1 MKKSKSRLAVIIT
14 VAVLIISML
23 GTYIVQTNFFS
34 VKRTDVTVT
43 LEKLVN
49 MIGENN
55 EKYGKNLGATLTKA
69 STAQISLEVY
79 QPKNATE
86 QTKAPVIVCAHGWN
100 NSKEMQYHNI
110 VELSKRGFVVVAVDL
125 AGHGRSDVGCSDE
138 SGWGNGNTEGTL
150 AAIEYAMSLGFV
162 DENQVSAVGHSA
174 GDLALTYAI
183 QQINTA
189 DSLKHVVSFY
199 CPAGTMGSFMLTR
212 NADAISNLVLGVAC
226 GKYDELDTK
235 YFGTYDLQTS
245 MFAKMI
251 FSAYYPDAMGMET
264 LPLGKW
270 YTASGELAAPSN
282 GSKLGATNA
291 IIMTNPALTH
301 PAAVFSSI
309 TTAEA
314 IDFFYA
320 VHGVP
325 AGAKYISSDSQTWKI
340 GVVFQN
346 LGLLAFFASAVVFA
360 FALLKTKRYSDLVRP
375 VPTKEELPS
384 IKNWKEILLIVLTF
398 VPLIWFAYT
407 KYFPCFDAAGSV
419 IKSESYPDVVNGIA
433 WYTLASGFFAFFMIS
448 VNYGIRKLLYFKQP
462 EKVSSI
468 LSVCKVD
475 NAKHFFKTLLFAAEV
490 VFLIFIPVAVAFY
503 VFDINFGISV
513 YVVGLPR
520 LKWLPEILTKYLP
533 MWLLFLVANAS
544 LNAKTRYKEIPE
556 WATTLFCTLAN
567 FLPVFILTMVNYSTL
582 VNTGATK
589 YTFGDPSIFAFN
601 LFGPMLLI
609 GITNRLFY
617 KKTGNI
623 WLAAIVNSSILTIM
637 AFTITRHITDFAF
650 IL

>member
-1 MKKSKSRLAVIIT
+1 MKQIKTRIAVIIT
-14 VAVLIISML
+14 VAVLVISML
-23 GTYIVQTNFFS
+23 GTYLVQTNFFS

-43 LEKLVN
+43 LEELVKTIN
-49 MIGENN
+49 ENN
-55 EKYGKNLGATLTKA
+55 TKYGKDLGATLTQA
-69 STAQISLEVY
+69 STSQISLEVY

-86 QTKAPVIVCAHGWN
+86 STPAPVIIGAHGWN

-110 VELSKRGFVVVAVDL
+110 VELTKRGFVFVAVDL
-125 AGHGRSDVGCSDE
+125 AGHGRSDVGCVDE
-138 SGWGNGNTEGTL
+138 SGWGKGNTEGTL
-150 AAIEYAMSLGFV
+150 AAVEYAMSLPFV
-162 DENQVSAVGHSA
+162 NANEVSVVGHSA
-174 GDLALTYAI
+174 GDLALAYTI
-183 QQINTA
+183 QQINVA
-189 DSLKHVVSFY
+189 DSKKHIDSFY
-199 CPAGTMGSFMLTR
+199 CPAGTMGAFMLTR
-212 NADAISNLVLGVAC
+212 DAGAIENLVLGVAC
-226 GKYDELDTK
+226 GKYDELDTNF
-235 YFGTYDLQTS
+235 FGTYDLQTS

-251 FSAYYPDAMGMET
+251 FSAYNPAAMGMET

-270 YTASGELAAPSN
+270 YNAAGEITAPAK
-282 GSKLGATNA
+282 GSKLNVTNA
-291 IIMTNPALTH
+291 IFMTNPPLTH

-314 IDFFYA
+314 VDFFYA

-325 AGAKYISSDSQTWKI
+325 AGAKYLDSDSQTWKI
-340 GVVFQN
+340 GVVFQTI
-346 LGLLAFFASAVVFA
+346 GLLAFFASSVVFA
-360 FALLKTKRYSDLVRP
+360 FALLKTKRYADLVRP
-375 VPTKEELPS
+375 VPVKSELPT
-384 IKNWKEILLIVLTF
+384 IKSWKEILLIVVTF
-398 VPLIWFAYT
+398 LPLIWFAYT
-407 KYFPCFDAAGSV
+407 KYFPCFDGAASV
-419 IKSESYPDVVNGIA
+419 IKSESFPDVVNGIA
-433 WYTLASGFFAFFMIS
+433 WYTFASGFFAFFMIS
-448 VNYGIRKLLYFKQP
+448 VNYGLRKLLFHNEP
-462 EKVSSI
+462 EKVSSV

-475 NAKHFFKTLLFAAEV
+475 NAKHFFKTVLFAAEV

-533 MWLLFLVANAS
+533 MWLLYLVANAA

-556 WATTLFCTLAN
+556 WVSTAFCTLAN
-567 FLPVFILTMVNYSTL
+567 FLPIFILTMVNYNTL

-601 LFGPMLLI
+601 LFAPMLLI

-623 WLAAIVNSSILTIM
+623 WLAAIVNSSILTLM